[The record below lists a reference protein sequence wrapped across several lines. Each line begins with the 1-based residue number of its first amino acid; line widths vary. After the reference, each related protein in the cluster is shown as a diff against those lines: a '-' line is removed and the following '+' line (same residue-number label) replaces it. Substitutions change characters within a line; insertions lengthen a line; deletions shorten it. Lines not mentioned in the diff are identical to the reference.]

1 MNKTINMKTIK
12 TIIPEGWEI
21 DKEKST
27 FEEIVL
33 KQSKKELPKR
43 WEDLKE
49 VKGTWVA
56 GDCTI
61 HTNKYYVE
69 DNRNVFVTEAQ
80 ARASIAL
87 AQLSQLR
94 EVYRDGWKPDL
105 ENGKKY
111 VIFCEIREL
120 YKGYAYSTSYFLSFQ
135 SEEIRDEFYTNF
147 RDLIIEAAPLLF
159 GEEIKQ

>member
-1 MNKTINMKTIK
+1 MKTIK

-33 KQSKKELPKR
+33 KQIKKELPKTWR
-43 WEDLKE
+43 ELKE
-49 VKGTWVA
+49 INGWYINQMSAIFKYVHGVPLA
-56 GDCTI
+56 A
-61 HTNKYYVE
+61 NK
-69 DNRNVFVTEAQ
+69 NTFATESQ
-80 ARASIAL
+80 AKAAIAL

-94 EVYRDGWKPDL
+94 EVYRDGWKPEL
-105 ENGKKY
+105 ENGY
-111 VIFCEIREL
+111 RYIIVYHRGEIDL
-120 YKGYAYSTSYFLSFQ
+120 CYGVGGSCFLSFQ